1 LPKFPLEIKEGL
13 VIEESEAGKG
23 YILKDSEGAELSFD
37 QVSKIM
43 GEVQEYFKDNKETID

>member
-1 LPKFPLEIKEGL
+1 M
-13 VIEESEAGKG
+13 IEESEAGKG